1 VEEKMKNILGY
12 ITLAGVVIAGGA
24 FADGENSAS
33 SGSYM
38 GIEAGI
44 GLSDLKAQQTAQTI
58 ANTVG
63 SAVIYEAQNN
73 YLTGRVFF
81 GSEIMSSLALE
92 VGAFAATGLEAT
104 YTLVLNGDTAT
115 EKYSTQGI
123 DLVGVFTLPDTEFFV
138 KGGIHRSKLQG
149 DASITLSGTTY
160 DVASQSASGTG
171 LVFGL
176 GMNTPLGNGS
186 SVRYSYTQYNDVGGV
201 KGADMST
208 LSVAY
213 VMPF

>member
-1 VEEKMKNILGY
+1 MKSLLSS
-12 ITLAGVVIAGGA
+12 ITLAFVVIAGGA
-24 FADGENSAS
+24 FADGEKSAS

-38 GIEAGI
+38 GIEAGL
-44 GLSDLKAQQTAQTI
+44 GLSDLKAQQTAQAI
-58 ANTVG
+58 ADTVG
-63 SAVIYEAQNN
+63 SSVTYVVQNN

-104 YTLVLNGDTAT
+104 YTLVSNGNTAT

-160 DVASQSASGTG
+160 DVASQSASGSG

-176 GMNTPLGNGS
+176 GMNTPLGDGS
-186 SVRYSYTQYNDVGGV
+186 SVRYSYTQYNDIGGV
-201 KGADMST
+201 KGADMSN